1 MIDTAARDAFRLTAD
16 PTFFWRHGQ
25 YAHAFDALR
34 AAVLAGDRFAVLT
47 GEAGTGKT
55 TLLNA
60 LGQSLADDGVFV
72 GRLMYGRIE
81 PDEMWSAL
89 VHAFRL
95 DDLESRDAFASRARA
110 ALCTV
115 SAGARAAVLTVDE
128 AHMLAPDALAE
139 LERLADVLSAGDGPM
154 LSVLLVGM
162 PELSAHLESL
172 ECARLC
178 QRIGTSVQLVEL
190 SEAEVAAYIRH
201 RLEIASANPELLPGD
216 VVGRIATASRGT
228 PALINEMCHAFVAG
242 FDAMPEPI
250 TAPPRA
256 WPGGWFRMGLGVA
269 GVAGLVV
276 TIVTGVQHRNAAPPP
291 AAVPAPAEPIAGSGE
306 VTPPPAVE
314 QPISSPAAAQPSP
327 APSGPV
333 AAPERTPAQV
343 PPSVTRRPAAP
354 AASAPSRSA
363 VTKPRP
369 QNDEPD
375 PGDVI
380 DWLMKEGSA
389 RR

>member
-16 PTFFWRHGQ
+16 PTFFWRRGQ

-89 VHAFRL
+89 AHAFRL
-95 DDLESRDAFASRARA
+95 DDLESREAFARGAPA
-110 ALCTV
+110 ALGTV
-115 SAGARAAVLTVDE
+115 SAGARAAVLAVDE

-139 LERLADVLSAGDGPM
+139 LERLADVLSAGGGPM

-162 PELSAHLESL
+162 PDLAAHLESP
-172 ECARLC
+172 ECARLRR
-178 QRIGTSVQLVEL
+178 RIGTSVQLVEL

-201 RLEIASANPELLPGD
+201 RLEIASANPALLPGD

-228 PALINEMCHAFVAG
+228 PALINEMCRAFVAG
-242 FDAMPEPI
+242 VGAMQEPS
-250 TAPPRA
+250 TEPPRA
-256 WPGGWFRMGLGVA
+256 RPGRWFRIGLVVAAVAGLGVA
-269 GVAGLVV
+269 
-276 TIVTGVQHRNAAPPP
+276 IVIGVQHRGPAPPPP
-291 AAVPAPAEPIAGSGE
+291 AAVVAPAEPTPGSGE
-306 VTPPPAVE
+306 VTPSPAVE
-314 QPISSPAAAQPSP
+314 QP
-327 APSGPV
+327 V
-333 AAPERTPAQV
+333 AAPEPTPAQV

-354 AASAPSRSA
+354 AASAPSPSA
-363 VTKPRP
+363 VTKPRR
-369 QNDEPD
+369 QDDEPD
-375 PGDVI
+375 PGAVI
-380 DWLMKEGSA
+380 DWLLKKGPA

>member
-25 YAHAFDALR
+25 YAHALDALR

-72 GRLMYGRIE
+72 GRLMSGGIE

-95 DDLESRDAFASRARA
+95 DDLESRDAFVSRARA
-110 ALCTV
+110 GLCTV
-115 SAGARAAVLTVDE
+115 SARARAAVLTVAE
-128 AHMLAPDALAE
+128 SHMLAPDALAE
-139 LERLADVLSAGDGPM
+139 LERLADVLSAGDGPL

-162 PELSAHLESL
+162 PELSAHLESP

-190 SEAEVAAYIRH
+190 SEAEVGAYIRH
-201 RLEIASANPELLPGD
+201 RLEIASANPALLPGD

-242 FDAMPEPI
+242 FGAMPEPI
-250 TAPPRA
+250 TAPPPA
-256 WPGGWFRMGLGVA
+256 WPGGWFTISLSVA
-269 GVAGLVV
+269 CV
-276 TIVTGVQHRNAAPPP
+276 
-291 AAVPAPAEPIAGSGE
+291 
-306 VTPPPAVE
+306 
-314 QPISSPAAAQPSP
+314 
-327 APSGPV
+327 
-333 AAPERTPAQV
+333 
-343 PPSVTRRPAAP
+343 
-354 AASAPSRSA
+354 
-363 VTKPRP
+363 
-369 QNDEPD
+369 
-375 PGDVI
+375 
-380 DWLMKEGSA
+380 
-389 RR
+389 